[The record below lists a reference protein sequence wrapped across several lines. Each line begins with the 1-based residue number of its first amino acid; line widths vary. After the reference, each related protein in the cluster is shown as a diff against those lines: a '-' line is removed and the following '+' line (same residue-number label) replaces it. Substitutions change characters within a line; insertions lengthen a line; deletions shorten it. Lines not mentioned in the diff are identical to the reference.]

1 METTDG
7 PDSVVFYFLE
17 GGRPRGLQAPASFDT
32 NDLKALVSVQPLP
45 LALPITARGAG
56 DPSPSRP
63 LPAPPPGLL
72 LRWVAEGP

>member
-32 NDLKALVSVQPLP
+32 NDLKALVSVQPP
-45 LALPITARGAG
+45 TPCLAHHGPEGRRPITKQTAPG
-56 DPSPSRP
+56 PSSRAAAP
-63 LPAPPPGLL
+63 LSG
-72 LRWVAEGP
+72 